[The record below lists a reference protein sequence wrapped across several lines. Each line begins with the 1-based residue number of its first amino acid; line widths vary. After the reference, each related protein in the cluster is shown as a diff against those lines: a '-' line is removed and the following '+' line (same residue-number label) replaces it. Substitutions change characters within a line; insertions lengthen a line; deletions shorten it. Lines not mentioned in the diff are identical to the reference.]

1 MFEILGNAILKNFHE
16 WLLIH
21 EVRENFPPPK
31 IRSTVY
37 STTSRISLLLTL
49 ILGFASEL
57 CNNNDILLVME
68 YNYNI
73 Y

>member
-1 MFEILGNAILKNFHE
+1 MLFCRKYFEKFHE
-16 WLLIH
+16 WLLIN
-21 EVRENFPPPK
+21 EICEKFPPTK
-31 IRSTVY
+31 ARSTVY

-49 ILGFASEL
+49 ILGFALES
-57 CNNNDILLVME
+57 CNNNDIPLVME